1 MSGFAGRG
9 PTGAAGA
16 ATAAS
21 SAVASTAPSVTRGII
36 APVAGAHGHGPGR
49 NDRRFD
55 YLLSPLDRG
64 ARSELLHMMGLV
76 AAVVAI
82 VILVFFGLGY
92 LFGRLFL

>member
-1 MSGFAGRG
+1 MV
-9 PTGAAGA
+9 AAA
-16 ATAAS
+16 QIRTLTRKTEPFRLPS
-21 SAVASTAPSVTRGII
+21 PAV
-36 APVAGAHGHGPGR
+36 
-49 NDRRFD
+49 
-55 YLLSPLDRG
+55 DRG